1 MIKSF
6 LFNVAGLTGSFTLD
20 DRETG
25 CINYIKKTV
34 GNKKVVVCIA
44 VFSDKNF
51 HVRTAFFN
59 SVLSFQS
66 LLSGG
71 VDSTICTVL
80 LHKALPAEQIIAV
93 HIDNGFMRK
102 DESMKVAQSLRDLGL
117 TLTGTTKYVTFK

>member
-6 LFNVAGLTGSFTLD
+6 LFNVAGLTGSFTLE
-20 DRETG
+20 DRETE

-34 GNKKVVVCIA
+34 GNKKVVVCIKML
-44 VFSDKNF
+44 SQENF
-51 HVRTAFFN
+51 RVCSTFCN
-59 SVLSFQS
+59 SVLCFQS

-80 LHKALPAEQIIAV
+80 LHKALPADQIIAV

-102 DESMKVAQSLRDLGL
+102 DESEKVAQSLRDLGL
-117 TLTGTTKYVTFK
+117 NLTGTA